1 MSRLICDFNHMN
13 VDKKREAECSFLTLD
28 ENSDQA
34 MNYLENNQMQWKC
47 SGDKKIKLK
56 TSTEQLCIYVFSF
69 VCIQLAGMCR
79 NRTYPRSS

>member
-1 MSRLICDFNHMN
+1 MPRLICDFNHMSI
-13 VDKKREAECSFLTLD
+13 DKKREAECSFLTLD

-34 MNYLENNQMQWKC
+34 MNYLENNQMQWRQ
-47 SGDKKIKLK
+47 KIKLK
-56 TSTEQLCIYVFSF
+56 TLTEQLCINVFSF